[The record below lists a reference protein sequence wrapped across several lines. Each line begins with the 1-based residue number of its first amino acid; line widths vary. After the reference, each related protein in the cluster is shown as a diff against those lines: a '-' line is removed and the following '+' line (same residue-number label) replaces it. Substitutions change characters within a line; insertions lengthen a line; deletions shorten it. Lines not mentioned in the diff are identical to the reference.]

1 MANIYKINPCF
12 YVLTEIR
19 QIVKLN
25 TKAQNARFLEY
36 FPHMDKNF
44 KFSVM
49 DKKSQSF
56 FQKMGKEGGKEKIAQ
71 FKMQYNIDKWTKET
85 DQKNH
90 TVYGCLPCMEIGK
103 IYLFHFFTFM
113 DNFCYGR
120 NMDKRNVICLFT
132 SWMCLNLIIR
142 IEYRIDF
149 LPCFAYS
156 CLPPPPNS
164 SPANSSPPL
173 LIRQPCLSWVLSR
186 IAYLF
191 DKIGPS

>member
-71 FKMQYNIDKWTKET
+71 FKMQYSIDKWTKET

-90 TVYGCLPCMEIGK
+90 TGYGCLPCMEIGK

-113 DNFCYGR
+113 DDFCYGR

-164 SPANSSPPL
+164 SPANSSPP
-173 LIRQPCLSWVLSR
+173 
-186 IAYLF
+186 
-191 DKIGPS
+191 PS